1 MLGKEGHTERWRE
14 CVSDT
19 DVALGYALG
28 AMFVRHV
35 FHRESKEE
43 AQGMIDSIK
52 MAFEHRLGTLKWMD
66 DTTREAALVKAQ
78 AISDMIGY
86 PSFIEDETALDAKY
100 SGLQKL
106 SSFL

>member
-1 MLGKEGHTERWRE
+1 
-14 CVSDT
+14 
-19 DVALGYALG
+19 
-28 AMFVRHV
+28 
-35 FHRESKEE
+35 
-43 AQGMIDSIK
+43 MIDSIK

-100 SGLQKL
+100 SGLQKI
-106 SSFL
+106 SSFSGCCKVLGTLSRITQRDLLSCSDKRGGCAIVAQRVKLAH

>member
-1 MLGKEGHTERWRE
+1 MIQYFTEHTINCVCHSIDSWCLEYLGCIT
-14 CVSDT
+14 
-19 DVALGYALG
+19 L
-28 AMFVRHV
+28 
-35 FHRESKEE
+35 

-106 SSFL
+106 SSFS